1 MSATKL
7 PPEAPRASAVDI
19 AYEAM
24 RSMLLLYELR
34 PAERLNEVHLAE
46 RLGLSRTP
54 LREALNRLAAERLL
68 VARGG
73 HGFFVRD
80 LDLREAMDLYELRE
94 ALEATAFRLACER
107 AAPGAIAALGRSWRT
122 RQRQAARTEGR
133 AAMVAEDVRFHE
145 SLCALAANAELL
157 RTLSEVNA
165 RTTFIR
171 WAYATGPRPEL
182 NFDEHDALLEALSAR
197 DAAAGAAILKR
208 HIGRRAEA
216 LTTLLAP
223 APAFPI
229 TPRRRNT

>member
-1 MSATKL
+1 MSVTKL
-7 PPEAPRASAVDI
+7 PAEAPRASAVDV
-19 AYEAM
+19 AYEAL
-24 RSMLLLYELR
+24 RGMLLLFELR
-34 PAERLNEVHLAE
+34 PGERLNEVHLAE

-73 HGFFVRD
+73 QGFFVRD

-107 AAPGAIAALGRSWRT
+107 ATPAAIAGLGRAWRA
-122 RQRQAARTEGR
+122 RQRQLARAQDR
-133 AAMVAEDVRFHE
+133 AAMVMEDVRFHE

-157 RTLSEVNA
+157 RAVAEVNA

-182 NFDEHDALLEALSAR
+182 NFDEHDALLEALGAR
-197 DAAAGAAILKR
+197 DAAAGAAILKQ

-223 APAFPI
+223 ARAFPV
-229 TPRRRNT
+229 PARRRSP

>member
-7 PPEAPRASAVDI
+7 PPEAPRASAVDV
-19 AYEAM
+19 AYEAL
-24 RSMLLLYELR
+24 RGMLLLFELR
-34 PAERLNEVHLAE
+34 PGERLNEVHLAE

-73 HGFFVRD
+73 QGFFVRD

-94 ALEATAFRLACER
+94 ALEATAFRLSCER
-107 AAPGAIAALGRSWRT
+107 ATPAAIAGLGRAWRA
-122 RQRQAARTEGR
+122 RQRQLARAQDR
-133 AAMVAEDVRFHE
+133 AAMVMEDVRFHE

-157 RTLSEVNA
+157 RALAEVNA

-182 NFDEHDALLEALSAR
+182 NFDEHDALLEALVAR
-197 DAAAGAAILKR
+197 DAAAGAAILKQ

-223 APAFPI
+223 APAFPLI
-229 TPRRRNT
+229 ARRRNP

>member
-19 AYEAM
+19 AYEAL
-24 RSMLLLYELR
+24 RGMLLLYELR

-73 HGFFVRD
+73 QGFFVRD

-107 AAPGAIAALGRSWRT
+107 ATPAAVNALARAWRARH
-122 RQRQAARTEGR
+122 RQLAREQDR

-145 SLCALAANAELL
+145 SLCALSANAELL

-182 NFDEHDALLEALSAR
+182 NFDEHDALLEALTSR
-197 DAAAGAAILKR
+197 DAASGAAILHR

-216 LTTLLAP
+216 LATLLAP
-223 APAFPI
+223 ARAFPI
-229 TPRRRNT
+229 IPRRRNP

>member
-1 MSATKL
+1 MSAIKL
-7 PPEAPRASAVDI
+7 PPETPRGSAVDA
-19 AYEAM
+19 AYDAL
-24 RSMLLLYELR
+24 RGMLLLYELR

-73 HGFFVRD
+73 QGFFVSD

-94 ALEATAFRLACER
+94 ALESTAFRLACER
-107 AAPGAIAALGRSWRT
+107 ATPAAVAALARGWRAGL
-122 RQRQAARTEGR
+122 RQLAGVQDR

-157 RTLSEVNA
+157 RTLNEVNA

-182 NFDEHDALLEALSAR
+182 NFDEHDALLAALTAR
-197 DAAAGAAILKR
+197 DAAAGAEILRR

-223 APAFPI
+223 ARAFPI
-229 TPRRRNT
+229 TPRRRNP